1 MGWVAAVA
9 LLSTACGARVSPYMG
24 ATTAGAAGGG
34 QEQSGS
40 AGGGATQASG
50 GPVANGGQTGSAASP
65 GANGQSSTTVA
76 GAPAQSGAVAAGP
89 SGASS
94 SKGSPSQGSAGAAA
108 PTGIAA
114 LTPDNFSLNPQ
125 QQAAYCTGSA
135 GNTAS
140 APGVTATTITVG
152 NVSGLTGAVS
162 DSFTPGSQAV
172 QALFNSINRFGGI
185 CGRQLKVQVEDD
197 QQSSSSNNA
206 DIESLIPHVL
216 AFVGSLSD
224 ADNGGVA
231 AMQAAGTPDMG
242 PAINVNRS
250 NSSVFWSATGGSVT
264 VKNGQAYLNDGWLKG
279 LQQYHQMPKSMAVL
293 SYNIP
298 ISAEAGQQFA
308 AVMKQL
314 GVSIC
319 YTNYSIP
326 PAPGTVMGSVVTSMQ
341 QNGCGGVF
349 TTMDVV
355 GNADMLQDMAAD
367 NFHPSLVSTTY
378 EGYTPDQI
386 SLAGSQNAQNLD
398 IGLSSVPLNAQVPG
412 IQVYTQEMNV
422 YEPGKPLTEFG
433 LDAWADAELFVY
445 ALLKAGRNP
454 TRASLT
460 SALNAVQN
468 WTSGGAFGAYTPH
481 NRTGPPCI
489 SNVQYRGNNWVQTWP
504 SSGLFCGGELVPVP
518 GG

>member
-1 MGWVAAVA
+1 M
-9 LLSTACGARVSPYMG
+9 STACGARVSPYLG
-24 ATTAGAAGGG
+24 ATTAGAAGGSQQAG
-34 QEQSGS
+34 TATQGPSQSSTGPVAAGTQTGSTLPAASGS
-40 AGGGATQASG
+40 SAAPVAGAGGGGATQ
-50 GPVANGGQTGSAASP
+50 P
-65 GANGQSSTTVA
+65 GAVSAGSS
-76 GAPAQSGAVAAGP
+76 GS
-89 SGASS
+89 SS
-94 SKGSPSQGSAGAAA
+94 SKSPAQGPTAVAA

-114 LTPDNFSLNPQ
+114 LTPANFSINPQ
-125 QQAAYCTGSA
+125 QQAAYCTGSS

-140 APGVTATTITVG
+140 GPGVTATAIAVG

-172 QALFNSINRFGGI
+172 QAVFDSINRFGGI
-185 CGRQLKVQVEDD
+185 CGRQLQLKVEDD

-206 DIESLIPHVL
+206 DVESLIPNVL

-224 ADNGGVA
+224 ADNGGVS
-231 AMQAAGTPDMG
+231 AMQAAGVPDLG

-250 NSSVFWSATGGSVT
+250 NSSVYWSATGGSVT
-264 VKNGQAYLNDGWLKG
+264 VKNGQAYLNNGWIKG
-279 LQQYHQMPKSMAVL
+279 LQQYNEMPKSMAVL
-293 SYNIP
+293 AYNIP
-298 ISAEAGQQFA
+298 ISAEAGQQYA
-308 AVMKQL
+308 AVLKAA

-326 PAPGTVMGSVVTSMQ
+326 PAPGTVMGSVVASMQ

-367 NFHPSLVSTTY
+367 GYKPSLVSTTY

-398 IGLSSVPLNAQVPG
+398 IGLSSVPLTSQVPG
-412 IQVYTQEMNV
+412 VQMYTQEMNT

-433 LDAWADAELFVY
+433 LEAWADAQLFVY

-454 TRASLT
+454 TRSSLI
-460 SALNAVQN
+460 SALSGVQN
-468 WTSGGAFGAYTPH
+468 WTSGGAFGAYTPSA
-481 NRTGPPCI
+481 RTGPPCI
-489 SNVQYRGNNWVQTWP
+489 TNVQYRGSSWVQTWP
-504 SSGLFCGGELVPVP
+504 SSGLYCGGQLVPVP

>member
-1 MGWVAAVA
+1 MAWVAAVA
-9 LLSTACGARVSPYMG
+9 LTSTACGARVSPYLS
-24 ATTAGAAGGG
+24 ATTAGGAGGAQQAG
-34 QEQSGS
+34 TAAPGS
-40 AGGGATQASG
+40 
-50 GPVANGGQTGSAASP
+50 
-65 GANGQSSTTVA
+65 GQSSA
-76 GAPAQSGAVAAGP
+76 SVAAGAQP
-89 SGASS
+89 GAATPGASGQPAGPANAAGS
-94 SKGSPSQGSAGAAA
+94 SGQPGAASAGPSTGATKAPTGQAPTGGAAA
-108 PTGIAA
+108 PTGVGA
-114 LTPDNFSLNPQ
+114 LSPSSFSLNPQ
-125 QQAAYCTGSA
+125 QQAAYCTGAS

-140 APGVTATTITVG
+140 APGVTANTITVG

-185 CGRQLKVQVEDD
+185 CGRQLKVQIEDD
-197 QQSSSSNNA
+197 QQNSSSNNA
-206 DIESLIPHVL
+206 DVESLIPHVL

-224 ADNGGVA
+224 ADNGGVS
-231 AMQAAGTPDMG
+231 AMEAAGVPDMG

-250 NSSVFWSATGGSVT
+250 NSSVYWSATGGSVT
-264 VKNGQAYLNDGWLKG
+264 VKNGQAFLNNAWVKG
-279 LQQYHQMPKSMAVL
+279 LQQFHELPKSMAVL

-298 ISAEAGQQFA
+298 ISAEAGQQYA
-308 AVMKQL
+308 AVLKSE

-367 NFHPSLVSTTY
+367 GYKPSLVSTTY

-398 IGLSSVPLNAQVPG
+398 IGLSSVPLTSQVTG
-412 IQVYTQEMNV
+412 VQVYTAEMNT

-433 LDAWADAELFVY
+433 LEAWADAELFVY

-454 TRASLT
+454 TRASLIQ
-460 SALNAVQN
+460 ALGGVQG
-468 WTSGGAFGAYTPH
+468 WTSGDAFGAYTPSA
-481 NRTGPPCI
+481 RTGPPCV
-489 SNVQYRGNNWVQTWP
+489 SNVQYRGSTWTQTWP
-504 SSGLFCGGELVPVP
+504 SSGLFCGGTLVPVP

>member
-1 MGWVAAVA
+1 MAWVAAVA
-9 LLSTACGARVSPYMG
+9 LTSTACGARVSPYLG
-24 ATTAGAAGGG
+24 ATAGAVGGG
-34 QEQSGS
+34 QQAGS
-40 AGGGATQASG
+40 ASQGSGQPSTPVAAGAQPGAATPDASG
-50 GPVANGGQTGSAASP
+50 QPSGPATAAGSSSKSGAAST
-65 GANGQSSTTVA
+65 GQSS
-76 GAPAQSGAVAAGP
+76 GATKAPTGPAPTGP
-89 SGASS
+89 
-94 SKGSPSQGSAGAAA
+94 AA
-108 PTGIAA
+108 PTGVGA
-114 LTPDNFSLNPQ
+114 LSPSTFSLNPQ
-125 QQAAYCTGSA
+125 QQAAYCTGAS

-140 APGVTATTITVG
+140 APGVTPTTITVG

-185 CGRQLKVQVEDD
+185 CGRQLKVQIEDD
-197 QQSSSSNNA
+197 QQSSSANNA
-206 DIESLIPHVL
+206 DVESLIPHVL

-224 ADNGGVA
+224 ADNGGVS
-231 AMQAAGTPDMG
+231 AMEAAGVPDMG

-250 NSSVFWSATGGSVT
+250 NSSVYWSATGGSVT
-264 VKNGQAYLNDGWLKG
+264 VKNGQAYLNNTWIKG
-279 LQQYHQMPKSMAVL
+279 LQQFHEMPKSMAVL

-298 ISAEAGQQFA
+298 ISAEAGQQYA
-308 AVMKQL
+308 AVLKSQ

-367 NFHPSLVSTTY
+367 GYKPSLTSTTY

-386 SLAGSQNAQNLD
+386 SLAGSQNAQDLD
-398 IGLSSVPLNAQVPG
+398 IGLSSVPLTSKVTG
-412 IQVYTQEMNV
+412 VQVYTAEMNT

-433 LDAWADAELFVY
+433 LEAWADAELFVY

-454 TRASLT
+454 TRASLIQ
-460 SALNAVQN
+460 ALGGVKG
-468 WTSGGAFGAYTPH
+468 WTSGDAFGAYTPSA
-481 NRTGPPCI
+481 RTGPPCV
-489 SNVQYRGNNWVQTWP
+489 SNVQYRGSNWTQTWP
-504 SSGLFCGGELVPVP
+504 TSGLFCGGTLVPVP

>member
-1 MGWVAAVA
+1 MAWVAAVA
-9 LLSTACGARVSPYMG
+9 LTTTACGARVSPYLG
-24 ATTAGAAGGG
+24 ATTAGAGGG
-34 QEQSGS
+34 TGQQS
-40 AGGGATQASG
+40 SG
-50 GPVANGGQTGSAASP
+50 ASP
-65 GANGQSSTTVA
+65 GAAQSSSPVGGTQAGAPGASSTPAASGQSSGAAPVA
-76 GAPAQSGAVAAGP
+76 GSSTQPGAVAAGGTGKAP
-89 SGASS
+89 TGQSPTAASG
-94 SKGSPSQGSAGAAA
+94 

-114 LTPDNFSLNPQ
+114 LSPANFSFNPQ
-125 QQAAYCTGSA
+125 QQAAYCTGSS

-140 APGVTATTITVG
+140 APGVTASTITVG

-185 CGRQLKVQVEDD
+185 CGRQLKVQIEDD

-206 DIESLIPHVL
+206 DVESLIPNVL

-224 ADNGGVA
+224 ADNGGVS
-231 AMQAAGTPDMG
+231 AMTAAGVPDLG

-250 NSSVFWSATGGSVT
+250 NSPVYWSATGGSVT
-264 VKNGQAYLNDGWLKG
+264 VKNGQAYLNNTWIKG
-279 LQQYHQMPKSMAVL
+279 LQQFNEMPKSMAVL

-298 ISAEAGQQFA
+298 ISAEAGQQYA
-308 AVMKQL
+308 AVLKSA

-367 NFHPSLVSTTY
+367 GFKPQLVSTTY

-398 IGLSSVPLNAQVPG
+398 IGLSSVPLTSQVPG
-412 IQVYTQEMNV
+412 VQVYTAEMNT

-433 LDAWADAELFVY
+433 LEAWADAELFVY

-454 TRASLT
+454 TRASLIQ
-460 SALNAVQN
+460 ALGAVQG
-468 WTSGGAFGAYTPH
+468 WTSGDAFGAYTPSA
-481 NRTGPPCI
+481 RTGPPCV

-504 SSGLFCGGELVPVP
+504 TSGLFCGGTLVPVP